1 VPRQEKLFLDTG
13 TALGYEMDMT
23 ALSAVVAARI
33 GTRALREA
41 AAESGLTISTLSKV
55 RAGAWKP
62 LPGVVATGLA
72 SWLGWDVGAVLEAA
86 GRPAEVCGC
95 CGRALL

>member
-1 VPRQEKLFLDTG
+1 MPRQEKIFLDTG
-13 TALGYEMDMT
+13 RARGYLVCMT
-23 ALSAVVAARI
+23 ALSAAVAARV
-33 GTRALREA
+33 GNRALREA
-41 AAESGLTISTLSKV
+41 AIESGLTISTLSKV